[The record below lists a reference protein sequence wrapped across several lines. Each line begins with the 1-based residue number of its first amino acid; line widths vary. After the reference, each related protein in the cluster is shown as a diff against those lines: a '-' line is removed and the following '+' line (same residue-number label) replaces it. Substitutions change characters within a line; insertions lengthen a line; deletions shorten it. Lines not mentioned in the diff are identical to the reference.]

1 MKPGADITPL
11 TSSVTEETKSR
22 TLKDILV
29 FRGGANDVSR
39 NDSQEGL
46 RKLTKFVEVNSN
58 TNIILLCVPHRHDLP
73 SWSCVNNEIAMFN
86 RKLNKIMKSYKHVK
100 VLKTGLDRNLFT
112 RQGMRMDSLGKQSM
126 ALEMPN
132 EATKILSKQEKVISV
147 TITWKKSSLL
157 QPESST
163 SAASPA
169 VDVNRDLG
177 QLCADEQGS
186 KIALTPRSPGGET

>member
-1 MKPGADITPL
+1 
-11 TSSVTEETKSR
+11 
-22 TLKDILV
+22 
-29 FRGGANDVSR
+29 
-39 NDSQEGL
+39 
-46 RKLTKFVEVNSN
+46 
-58 TNIILLCVPHRHDLP
+58 
-73 SWSCVNNEIAMFN
+73 
-86 RKLNKIMKSYKHVK
+86 
-100 VLKTGLDRNLFT
+100 
-112 RQGMRMDSLGKQSM
+112 MDSLGKQSM